1 MTDAQNAIEAALVE
15 TRRLR
20 KVLSKDLST
29 QVRSDDQKQVAKAT
43 AQSWFNVHR
52 KTIAAVLGE
61 DDIRAIDDQF
71 KTLIAV
77 TNRATVRN
85 KYLLTLKQIE
95 KMLGQLQ
102 AEHAISLTGARRGPE
117 AIPVGDNPPSFS
129 PLISDAKMQSILAN
143 RWQECVTCVH
153 AGAPLAA
160 TVMMGGI
167 LEGLLLARINQLTDK
182 NVVFKAAAAPK
193 DKSGKT
199 LMLQEWKLK
208 NFMDV
213 AREVKWISQTGKDIG
228 EVVRDYRNYI
238 HPQKEYSHG
247 IVLSSDDAKIL
258 WEVAKAVMIQVLK
271 P

>member
-1 MTDAQNAIEAALVE
+1 VTDAQNAIEAALVE
-15 TRRLR
+15 ARRLR
-20 KVLSKDLST
+20 KVLGKDLRT
-29 QVRSDDQKQVAKAT
+29 QVRSDDQKQVARAT
-43 AQSWFNVHR
+43 AQTWFNVHR
-52 KTIAAVLGE
+52 KTVVTVLGE

-71 KTLIAV
+71 KTLIAA
-77 TNRATVRN
+77 TNRATVRT
-85 KYLLTLKQIE
+85 KYLFTLKQIE

-102 AEHAISLTGARRGPE
+102 AEHVISLTGAR
-117 AIPVGDNPPSFS
+117 PVSGAMLIGDIPPSFS
-129 PLISDAKMQSILAN
+129 PLISDTKMQAILAN
-143 RWQECVTCVH
+143 RWQECVKCVQ

-182 NVVFKAAAAPK
+182 NVIFKAVAAPK

-199 LMLQEWKLK
+199 LMLQEWGLK

-247 IVLSSDDAKIL
+247 IVLSSDDAKML
-258 WEVAKAVMIQVLK
+258 WEVAKAVMIQVLR